1 MKNEKSR
8 NFLLLFKED
17 IFPLVFSQIILLFL
31 TGSSLIVFVVSI
43 YQAIDIQLPFP
54 KVAVIGAGCGIIAL
68 IVKVLNVHIQ
78 NQIDDEIKK
87 EKKKLEEENNKLLD
101 SQQENNNLIPDLVK
115 KSRKAFKTMME
126 EFPELE
132 TSSDTLKPLLDQL
145 DKAVQ
150 STPKY
155 SKDVRKWLQIENLDK
170 VSKHSCNVASNVSNP
185 LQTAWQFIDKKKYED
200 EIYNCLIWIRESLID
215 GIYLTSLL
223 PKISDKDRTIRV
235 LKYIKTEVLAKE
247 LEQELGGYF
256 DRLCQLIAKI
266 K

>member
-8 NFLLLFKED
+8 NLQFLFR
-17 IFPLVFSQIILLFL
+17 QIILSFL
-31 TGSSLIVFVVSI
+31 TGSGLIVFFLLIQATVYEQLLSTKIPWEIIVSAFTI
-43 YQAIDIQLPFP
+43 IP
-54 KVAVIGAGCGIIAL
+54 VIVIF
-68 IVKVLNVHIQ
+68 LNAYI
-78 NQIDDEIKK
+78 NQEIKQEIEK
-87 EKKKLEEENNKLLD
+87 EKAKLLEENSKLLD
-101 SQQENNNLIPDLVK
+101 SQTENNNLIPDLVK

-185 LQTAWQFIDKKKYED
+185 LKTAWQFIDKKKYED
-200 EIYNCLIWIRESLID
+200 EIYNCLIWIRESWI
-215 GIYLTSLL
+215 GSIYLTSLL

>member
-8 NFLLLFKED
+8 NLQFLFR
-17 IFPLVFSQIILLFL
+17 QIILSFL
-31 TGSSLIVFVVSI
+31 TGSGLIVFFLLI
-43 YQAIDIQLPFP
+43 QAIVYEQLLSTKIPWEIIVSAFTIIP
-54 KVAVIGAGCGIIAL
+54 VIVIF
-68 IVKVLNVHIQ
+68 LNAYI
-78 NQIDDEIKK
+78 NQEIKQEIEK
-87 EKKKLEEENNKLLD
+87 EKAKLLEENSKLLD
-101 SQQENNNLIPDLVK
+101 SQTENNNLIPDLVK

-170 VSKHSCNVASNVSNP
+170 VSKHSCNVALNVSNP
-185 LQTAWQFIDKKKYED
+185 LQRAWQFIDKKKYED
-200 EIYNCLIWIRESLID
+200 EIYNCLIWIRESWI
-215 GIYLTSLL
+215 GSIYLTSLL

>member
-1 MKNEKSR
+1 MKNGKSR
-8 NFLLLFKED
+8 NLQLLLR
-17 IFPLVFSQIILLFL
+17 QIILSFL
-31 TGSSLIVFVVSI
+31 AGSGLIVFFLLI
-43 YQAIDIQLPFP
+43 QAIVYEQLLSTKIPWEIIVSAFTIIP
-54 KVAVIGAGCGIIAL
+54 VIVIF
-68 IVKVLNVHIQ
+68 LNAYI
-78 NQIDDEIKK
+78 NQEIKQEIEK
-87 EKKKLEEENNKLLD
+87 EKAKLLEENSNLLD
-101 SQQENNNLIPDLVK
+101 SQTENNNLIPDLVK

-185 LQTAWQFIDKKKYED
+185 LQRALQFIDKKKYED
-200 EIYNCLIWIRESLID
+200 EIYNCLIWIRESWI
-215 GIYLTSLL
+215 GSIYLTSLL